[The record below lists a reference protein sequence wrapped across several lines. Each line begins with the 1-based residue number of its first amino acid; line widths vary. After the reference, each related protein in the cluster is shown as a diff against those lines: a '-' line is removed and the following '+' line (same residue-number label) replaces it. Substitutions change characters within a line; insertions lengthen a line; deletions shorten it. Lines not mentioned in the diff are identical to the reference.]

1 MIKTLSVILPL
12 YNEEKRLKNLF
23 IKINEFKYLNKNK
36 LEFIFVDD
44 GSNDNSYLLIK
55 NFIKENKKRIDLK
68 LVSYKNNKGKGF
80 ALKKGIA
87 KAKHD
92 WIITVDIDLSVKLEQ
107 IKIWQ
112 KKKLISQEFKV
123 YFGSRLLVESKVKAK
138 RDRKFIGFIFNIIL
152 RKILNSNLLHIKD
165 TQCGF
170 KLYKRNIAKKIF
182 KKLTENGYIHDVEI
196 LILLQKSNILVKEIP
211 VEWRHKSGSKINL
224 IIDSIIMLNNLL
236 TLKKKYNL

>member
-12 YNEEKRLKNLF
+12 YNEEKRLNNLF
-23 IKINEFKYLNKNK
+23 IKINKFKFLNKNK

-55 NFIKENKKRIDLK
+55 NFINENKKRIDLK
-68 LVSYKNNKGKGF
+68 LISYKDNKGKGF
-80 ALKKGIA
+80 ALKKGVA

-112 KKKLISQEFKV
+112 KKKLISQKIKV
-123 YFGSRLLVESKVKAK
+123 YFGSRLLSESKVKAK
-138 RDRKFIGFIFNIIL
+138 KDRKFIGFIFNIVL
-152 RKILNSNLLHIKD
+152 RKILNSNLLDIKD

-170 KLYKRNIAKKIF
+170 KLYKKYCKKNF
-182 KKLTENGYIHDVEI
+182 
-196 LILLQKSNILVKEIP
+196 
-211 VEWRHKSGSKINL
+211 
-224 IIDSIIMLNNLL
+224 
-236 TLKKKYNL
+236 

>member
-12 YNEEKRLKNLF
+12 YNEEKRLKHLF
-23 IKINEFKYLNKNK
+23 IKINKFKYLNKNK

-68 LVSYKNNKGKGF
+68 LVSYQNNKGKGF

-112 KKKLISQEFKV
+112 KKKLISKEFKV
-123 YFGSRLLVESKVKAK
+123 YFGSRLLAESKVKAK

-165 TQCGF
+165 TQCGY

-196 LILLQKSNILVKEIP
+196 LILLQKSNVLVKEIP

-224 IIDSIIMLNNLL
+224 IIDSIIMLYNLL

>member
-23 IKINEFKYLNKNK
+23 IKINKFKYLNKNK

-112 KKKLISQEFKV
+112 KNKLISQKFKV
-123 YFGSRLLVESKVKAK
+123 YFGSRLLAESKVKAK
-138 RDRKFIGFIFNIIL
+138 KDRKFIGFIFNIIL

-196 LILLQKSNILVKEIP
+196 LILLQKSNVLVKEIP

>member
-1 MIKTLSVILPL
+1 MIETLSVILPL
-12 YNEEKRLKNLF
+12 YNEEKRLNNLF
-23 IKINEFKYLNKNK
+23 IKINKFKFLNKNK

-80 ALKKGIA
+80 ALKKGIV

-123 YFGSRLLVESKVKAK
+123 YFGSRLLAESKVKAK
-138 RDRKFIGFIFNIIL
+138 RNRKFIGFIFNIIL
-152 RKILNSNLLHIKD
+152 RKILNSNLLNIKD

-170 KLYKRNIAKKIF
+170 KLYEKNIAKKIF
-182 KKLTENGYIHDVEI
+182 RRLTENGYIHDVEI
-196 LILLQKSNILVKEIP
+196 LILLQKSKVLVKELA
-211 VEWRHKSGSKINL
+211 VEWKHKHGSKINL
-224 IIDSIIMLNNLL
+224 IIDSFIMLKNLL
-236 TLKKKYNL
+236 NLKKKYNL

>member
-23 IKINEFKYLNKNK
+23 IKINKFKYLNKNK

-80 ALKKGIA
+80 ALKKGIV

-123 YFGSRLLVESKVKAK
+123 YFGSRLLAESKVKAK
-138 RDRKFIGFIFNIIL
+138 RNRKFIGFIFNIIL

-196 LILLQKSNILVKEIP
+196 LILLQKSNVLVKEIP

>member
-12 YNEEKRLKNLF
+12 YNEEKRLNDLF
-23 IKINEFKYLNKNK
+23 IKISKFKFLNKNK

-55 NFIKENKKRIDLK
+55 DFINKNKKRIDLK

-80 ALKKGIA
+80 ALKKGVS

-92 WIITVDIDLSVKLEQ
+92 WIITVDIDLSVELEQ

-112 KKKLISQEFKV
+112 KKKLISKKLKV
-123 YFGSRLLVESKVKAK
+123 YFGSRLLDESKVKAK
-138 RDRKFIGFIFNIIL
+138 KDRKFIGFIFNIVL
-152 RKILNSNLLHIKD
+152 RKILNSNLLNIKD

-170 KLYKRNIAKKIF
+170 KLYKNKIAKKIF
-182 KKLTENGYIHDVEI
+182 LESKENGYINDVEI
-196 LILLQKSNILVKEIP
+196 LLLLLKHKIRLRELP
-211 VEWRHKSGSKINL
+211 VIWSHKNGSKVNV
-224 IIDSIIMLNNLL
+224 IIDSLVMFYHLIK
-236 TLKKKYNL
+236 LKFKFE

>member
-12 YNEEKRLKNLF
+12 YNEEKRLKHLF
-23 IKINEFKYLNKNK
+23 IKINKFKYLNKNK

-55 NFIKENKKRIDLK
+55 NFINKNKKRIDLK

-80 ALKKGIA
+80 ALKKGVS

-92 WIITVDIDLSVKLEQ
+92 WIVTVDIDLSVELEQ

-112 KKKLISQEFKV
+112 KKKLISKKLKV
-123 YFGSRLLVESKVKAK
+123 YFGSRLLDESKVKAK
-138 RDRKFIGFIFNIIL
+138 KDRKFIGFIFNIVL
-152 RKILNSNLLHIKD
+152 RKILNSNLLNIKD

-170 KLYKRNIAKKIF
+170 KLYEKNIAKKIF
-182 KKLTENGYIHDVEI
+182 KRLTENGYIHDVEV
-196 LILLQKSNILVKEIP
+196 LILLQKSKILVKEMP
-211 VEWRHKSGSKINL
+211 VEWKHKHGSKINL
-224 IIDSIIMLNNLL
+224 ITDSIAMLKNLL
-236 TLKKKYNL
+236 ILKKKYNL

>member
-12 YNEEKRLKNLF
+12 YNEEKRLRNLF
-23 IKINEFKYLNKNK
+23 MKINEFKFLNKNK
-36 LEFIFVDD
+36 IEFIFVND

-55 NFIKENKKRIDLK
+55 NFINENKKKIDLK

-80 ALKKGIA
+80 ALKKGVA

-112 KKKLISQEFKV
+112 KKKLISKKLKV
-123 YFGSRLLVESKVKAK
+123 YFGSRLLSGSKVKAK
-138 RDRKFIGFIFNIIL
+138 KDRKFIGFIFNIIL
-152 RKILNSNLLHIKD
+152 RKILNSNLLNIKD
-165 TQCGF
+165 TQCGY
-170 KLYKRNIAKKIF
+170 KLYEKSIAKKIF

-196 LILLQKSNILVKEIP
+196 LILLQRSRILVKEIP
-211 VEWRHKSGSKINL
+211 VEWKHKHGSKINL
-224 IIDSIIMLNNLL
+224 FIDSIIMLKNLL
-236 TLKKKYNL
+236 ILKKKYYL

>member
-1 MIKTLSVILPL
+1 MIETLSVILPL
-12 YNEEKRLKNLF
+12 YNEEKRLNNLF
-23 IKINEFKYLNKNK
+23 IKINKFKFLNKNK

-44 GSNDNSYLLIK
+44 GSNDNSYFLIK
-55 NFIKENKKRIDLK
+55 NFINENKKRIDVK
-68 LVSYKNNKGKGF
+68 LVSYKENKGKGF

-112 KKKLISQEFKV
+112 KKKLISKEFKV
-123 YFGSRLLVESKVKAK
+123 YFGSRLLAESKVKAK

-152 RKILNSNLLHIKD
+152 RKILNSNLLNIKD

-170 KLYKRNIAKKIF
+170 KLYEKNIAKKIF
-182 KKLTENGYIHDVEI
+182 RRLTENGYIHDVEI
-196 LILLQKSNILVKEIP
+196 LILLQKSKVLVKELA
-211 VEWRHKSGSKINL
+211 VEWKHKHGSKINL
-224 IIDSIIMLNNLL
+224 IIDSFIMLKNLL
-236 TLKKKYNL
+236 NLKKKYNL

>member
-23 IKINEFKYLNKNK
+23 MKINEFKFLNKNK
-36 LEFIFVDD
+36 IEFIFVND

-55 NFIKENKKRIDLK
+55 NFINENKKKIDLK

-80 ALKKGIA
+80 ALKKGVA

-112 KKKLISQEFKV
+112 KKKLISKKLKV
-123 YFGSRLLVESKVKAK
+123 YFGSRLLSGSKVKAK
-138 RDRKFIGFIFNIIL
+138 KDRKFIGFIFNIIL
-152 RKILNSNLLHIKD
+152 RKILNSNLLNIKD
-165 TQCGF
+165 TQCGY
-170 KLYKRNIAKKIF
+170 KLYEKSIAKKIF

-196 LILLQKSNILVKEIP
+196 LILLQRSRILVKEIP
-211 VEWRHKSGSKINL
+211 VEWKHKHGSKINL
-224 IIDSIIMLNNLL
+224 FIDSIIMLKNLL
-236 TLKKKYNL
+236 ILKKKYYL

>member
-1 MIKTLSVILPL
+1 MIETLSVILPL
-12 YNEEKRLKNLF
+12 YNEEKRLNNLF
-23 IKINEFKYLNKNK
+23 IKINKFKFLNKNK

-112 KKKLISQEFKV
+112 KNKLISQKFKV
-123 YFGSRLLVESKVKAK
+123 YFGSRLLAESKVKAK

-152 RKILNSNLLHIKD
+152 RKILNSNLLNIKD

>member
-23 IKINEFKYLNKNK
+23 MKINEFKFLNKNK
-36 LEFIFVDD
+36 IEFIFVND

-55 NFIKENKKRIDLK
+55 NFINENKKKIDLK
-68 LVSYKNNKGKGF
+68 LVSYKDNKGKGF
-80 ALKKGIA
+80 ALKKGVA

-112 KKKLISQEFKV
+112 KKKLISKKLKV
-123 YFGSRLLVESKVKAK
+123 YFGSRLLSGSKVKAK
-138 RDRKFIGFIFNIIL
+138 KDRKFIGFIFNIIL
-152 RKILNSNLLHIKD
+152 RKILNSNLLNIKD
-165 TQCGF
+165 TQCGY
-170 KLYKRNIAKKIF
+170 KLYEKSIAKKIF

-196 LILLQKSNILVKEIP
+196 LILLQRSRILVKEIP
-211 VEWRHKSGSKINL
+211 VEWKHKHGSKINL
-224 IIDSIIMLNNLL
+224 FIDSIIMLKNLL
-236 TLKKKYNL
+236 ILKKKYYL